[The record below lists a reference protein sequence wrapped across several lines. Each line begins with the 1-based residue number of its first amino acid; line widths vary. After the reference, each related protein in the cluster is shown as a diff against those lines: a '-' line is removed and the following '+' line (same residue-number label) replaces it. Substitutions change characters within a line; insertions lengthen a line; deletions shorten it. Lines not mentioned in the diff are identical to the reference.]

1 MVVPHPMWLSEAKTS
16 KYRAKKPWRHR
27 AIETAGISRGLPAN
41 DFRHRNHAAEERLR
55 IFLGQNIE
63 YLAAVRSP
71 MLFKIS
77 QEPHRQTLD
86 DLPATEQQRLHMATY
101 GHFRV
106 WT

>member
-1 MVVPHPMWLSEAKTS
+1 
-16 KYRAKKPWRHR
+16 
-27 AIETAGISRGLPAN
+27 
-41 DFRHRNHAAEERLR
+41 
-55 IFLGQNIE
+55 
-63 YLAAVRSP
+63 VRSP